1 MFTAR
6 EVALNFVQEGSEEY
20 ERVEAEFDFAIER
33 VREQI
38 KGFEED
44 LGLARVSAKDEL
56 EHTAETARMYL
67 MNSRVGNPFSSDWKI
82 KDFKNKAGEVL
93 NRDYKN
99 RVETR

>member
-56 EHTAETARMYL
+56 EHTAETAQMYL
-67 MNSRVGNPFSSDWKI
+67 VNS
-82 KDFKNKAGEVL
+82 
-93 NRDYKN
+93 
-99 RVETR
+99 